1 MRHVYL
7 TKVAIDKAYREG
19 GITKGEVHELLLKL
33 ELCDVLAQ
41 AKTKV
46 H

>member
-7 TKVAIDKAYREG
+7 TKSAIDKAYREG
-19 GITKGEVHELLLKL
+19 GITKEEVQELLLKL
-33 ELCDVLAQ
+33 ELCDALAE
-41 AKTKV
+41 ANV